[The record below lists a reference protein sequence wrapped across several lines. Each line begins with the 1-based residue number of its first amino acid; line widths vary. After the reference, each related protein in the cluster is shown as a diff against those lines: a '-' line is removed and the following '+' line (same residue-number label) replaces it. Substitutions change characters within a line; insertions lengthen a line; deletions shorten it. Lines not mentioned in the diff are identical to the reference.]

1 MNRVELTAS
10 IVEISPIRY
19 APSGLPVVECR
30 FEHESQL
37 EEAGVLRTVKL
48 LMKAK
53 AVGILAEKMALQQL
67 NIPLLFNGFL
77 ASGSNSKSVV
87 FHIHSFQSVS

>member
-1 MNRVELTAS
+1 VNRVELTAS
-10 IVEISPIRY
+10 IVEISSIRY

-30 FEHESQL
+30 LEHESQL
-37 EEAGVLRTVKL
+37 EEAGVLRQVKL

-53 AVGILAEKMALQQL
+53 AMGFLAEKMALQQL
-67 NIPLLFNGFL
+67 NSPLLFSGFL
-77 ASGSNSKSVV
+77 ASGTHSKSVI